1 MEYLLHLLILVGL
14 YAILA
19 VSLNLIS
26 GYAGFVSLCQAAF
39 YGVGA
44 YTTALMAMNLHT
56 PFLVNLVCAI
66 LIAGV
71 FGLMVG
77 LPSLRVRDD
86 YFVMAS
92 FAFQMLVYHV
102 MNNWIT
108 FTGGPM
114 GLHAIP
120 PPSLFGVRITSHMGF
135 FILVAVACAAIYW
148 IAWRMVRSPF
158 GRILMT
164 VREDEVLAQANGKN
178 VARAKILTFVI
189 GAMMAAVA
197 GSLYASYVS
206 YIDPTSFS
214 VLESI
219 LIISVVIIGGAGSLR
234 GSLLGAAVLI
244 VVPELFRFVGMP
256 SSIAGNVRQAL
267 YGLLLILVV
276 MLRPQGLLGSFSFQ
290 KAVER
295 K

>member
-1 MEYLLHLLILVGL
+1 MTYLLHVLILVGL
-14 YAILA
+14 YGILA
-19 VSLNLIS
+19 ISLNLIS

-44 YTTALMAMNLHT
+44 YTTALMALRLHS
-56 PFLVNLVCAI
+56 PFLVNMACAV
-66 LIAGV
+66 LLAGV
-71 FGLMVG
+71 FGFMVG
-77 LPSLRVRDD
+77 LPSLRIRDD

-92 FAFQMLVYHV
+92 FAFQMLIYHV
-102 MNNWIT
+102 LNNWIS

-120 PPSLFGVRITSHMGF
+120 APSLFGLRISSHFGF
-135 FILVAVACAAIYW
+135 LVMVAVGCATIYW
-148 IAWRMVRSPF
+148 VAWRIVRSPF

-178 VARAKILTFVI
+178 ITSAKIITFVI

-206 YIDPTSFS
+206 YIDPTSFG

-219 LIISVVIIGGAGSLR
+219 LIISIVIIGGAGSLR
-234 GSLLGAAVLI
+234 GSLLGAALLI
-244 VVPELFRFVGMP
+244 VVPELLRFVGLP
-256 SSIAGNVRQAL
+256 NAFAGNVRQAL

-276 MLRPQGLLGSFSFQ
+276 MLRPQGLLGSFRFQ
-290 KAVER
+290 KAESR